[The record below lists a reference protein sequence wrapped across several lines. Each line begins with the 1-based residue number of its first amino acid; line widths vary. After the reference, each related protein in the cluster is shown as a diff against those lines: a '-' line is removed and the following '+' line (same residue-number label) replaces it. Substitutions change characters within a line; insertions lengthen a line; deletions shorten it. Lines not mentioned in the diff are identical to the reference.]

1 MLYFLSS
8 RIPDAEQSSV
18 EVESEADVVDEGQSD
33 KVMQLTA
40 RIEDLEAKLE
50 EAKLIEAEK
59 EKLESGK
66 SKFYLKHS

>member
-1 MLYFLSS
+1 M
-8 RIPDAEQSSV
+8 
-18 EVESEADVVDEGQSD
+18 DEGQSD